1 MNRASVSKL
10 GFICVGIALLW
21 ACQNDKKQ
29 GDESG
34 LHLTTAS
41 ISNLPNDQAG
51 ATIRKAIEGAGGWE
65 AWTSKKALSY
75 IKIITFY
82 DSTGEVSRISRQL
95 HEYNL
100 HPKFQARISYEEKGK
115 NYVIINN
122 GEQAW
127 KLEDD
132 VIMTDEGSKNSSW
145 NSSFGSHY
153 VMCMP
158 FKLADSGTQFSFE
171 GVTTLP
177 NGKEVNNIK
186 VNYKEGAGSSALFHT
201 WRYFFDPTTNEL
213 VANFLDFT
221 NGYDYTEY
229 LAFIAVDGV
238 KLNQQRK
245 SYKSDS
251 LRQEI
256 QVSSSYVNEEIQF
269 VEEFAPSYF
278 EPSK

>member
-1 MNRASVSKL
+1 MKRASIS
-10 GFICVGIALLW
+10 GFVFIGAGIVLLW
-21 ACQNDKKQ
+21 ACQNVKEH
-29 GDESG
+29 GNETE
-34 LHLTTAS
+34 LPLTTAS
-41 ISNLPNDQAG
+41 ISNLPNNQAG
-51 ATIRKAIEGAGGWE
+51 TIIKKAIEGAGGWD
-65 AWTSKKALSY
+65 AWTSKGALSY
-75 IKIITFY
+75 VKIITFY
-82 DSTGEVSRISRQL
+82 DSTGKVSRISRQL

-100 HPKFQARISYEEKGK
+100 HPKFQARISYEENGK

-158 FKLADSGTQFSFE
+158 FKLADNGTQFGFE

-177 NGKEVNNIK
+177 NGKEVNSIK

-201 WRYFFDPTTNEL
+201 WWYFFDLTTNEL

-229 LAFIAVDGV
+229 LAFITVDGI
-238 KLNQQRK
+238 KLNQQRR

-251 LRQEI
+251 IRQEI

-269 VEEFAPSYF
+269 VEGFAPSYF
-278 EPSK
+278 EPNK